1 MAISTFLIGL
11 VPSYSSIGI
20 LAPIVLTALRLLQGA
35 SIGGEIPGAITF
47 ISETTIK
54 IKTLACSIIFFGLVL
69 GVILGELVNIGLA
82 KMLSVSEVIEYGW
95 RIAFVIGG
103 IFGIWG
109 FYLRRTLVE
118 TPLFKDMEKSKVKI
132 PILMV
137 IKKYPLEIFSGWA
150 LMGLVAAG
158 LTALFL
164 IMPAYAK
171 LAKIPMIDILLI
183 NTIVLFVVMLFSIIF
198 GYIGDKFNK
207 RYILLMSS
215 IITIVFSYKV
225 FDQLVHHDLSLII
238 YSLFCVF
245 SFGAA
250 VAIVPSVLAK
260 SFPTEIRYT
269 GVGVVY
275 NLSCATTAGL
285 APIII
290 FI

>member
-1 MAISTFLIGL
+1 
-11 VPSYSSIGI
+11 
-20 LAPIVLTALRLLQGA
+20 
-35 SIGGEIPGAITF
+35 
-47 ISETTIK
+47 
-54 IKTLACSIIFFGLVL
+54 
-69 GVILGELVNIGLA
+69 
-82 KMLSVSEVIEYGW
+82 
-95 RIAFVIGG
+95 
-103 IFGIWG
+103 
-109 FYLRRTLVE
+109 
-118 TPLFKDMEKSKVKI
+118 
-132 PILMV
+132 
-137 IKKYPLEIFSGWA
+137 
-150 LMGLVAAG
+150 MGLVAAG
-158 LTALFL
+158 FTVLFL

-183 NTIVLFVVMLFSIIF
+183 NTIVLFVTTLLSIIF

-250 VAIVPSVLAK
+250 VAIVPSVLAE

-290 FI
+290 FYLISSTGNILMPAVYFITVSIIALFGVALYPKNNFSSI